1 MNKEKST
8 IYDYVRFCNSHNGN
22 CCNCELYTMCRV
34 GYNCNWA
41 LRNHTDEVNEIILNW
56 CKEHP
61 VKTRQDKFL
70 EHYPHAR
77 AKKIGVLDIC
87 PKAIDI
93 RVQCKS
99 ETGENGLSC
108 PDCQK
113 SYWLA
118 EVEENE

>member
-1 MNKEKST
+1 MSKEKAT
-8 IYDYVRFCNSHNGN
+8 IYDVVRMCSSLASKGCAGCPLKSGVCHLNAYDFCRQID
-22 CCNCELYTMCRV
+22 E
-34 GYNCNWA
+34 YN
-41 LRNHTDEVNEIILNW
+41 EKILKW

-70 EHYPHAR
+70 EHYPYAR
-77 AKKIGVLDIC
+77 ATKIGVLDVC
-87 PKAIDI
+87 PKEIDI

-99 ETGENGLSC
+99 ENGLSC
-108 PDCQK
+108 PHCQK

>member
-1 MNKEKST
+1 MNKEKAT
-8 IYDYVRFCNSHNGN
+8 IYDLWRICKYYDSFCNDCPLKTGGCTFCSNVSLKG
-22 CCNCELYTMCRV
+22 V
-34 GYNCNWA
+34 
-41 LRNHTDEVNEIILNW
+41 DKINEIILNW

-61 VKTRQDKFL
+61 TKTRQDKFL

-99 ETGENGLSC
+99 ETGENGLDC
-108 PDCQK
+108 PDCQE

-118 EVEENE
+118 EVEE